1 MGPRNYK
8 RVVNPKPRA
17 HVEEGIG
24 WRVKQESDH
33 KRPQG
38 AEMSR
43 PGQTLLEC
51 PFMKMTLAAGL
62 EEGKT

>member
-1 MGPRNYK
+1 M
-8 RVVNPKPRA
+8 
-17 HVEEGIG
+17 EEGIG